1 MLRISV
7 LVLCTLLLAG
17 CRTQQ
22 ATQRTPD
29 GRGTK
34 LSEEQQ
40 QRLAALFIDGATK
53 QAQEYPKEALAL
65 YEQVLEIDPQHGAA
79 HYLVAELLYSERQF
93 QAALPHAQAAMKSDK
108 GNVYY
113 HVQLARIQQANNDR
127 EASRKTLEAARKQFP
142 QDIDL
147 LIELGQNYLHAKEYR
162 AALGLY
168 DTLLARKG
176 VDPDIIR
183 QKKEIYLYLNEPQQ
197 AIAEMLRLVQFYP
210 SVRSYQY
217 ELYDLYLQTE
227 QADKARDLL
236 ARLYAED
243 ATDAFVL
250 FRMIEAAEQAGDTA
264 QSYELLEKAVG
275 LEEIELDKKVQL
287 LIRADTDVNN
297 QAQQRRIWHLLRSL
311 EAQHPNN
318 SLLASYLGEK
328 YLNLDQQDSARYYI
342 RKAVRLDDTDLNLWK
357 QLISLDIQ
365 LRSWDSLQ
373 ADAARALEVYPNNL
387 DLLFWQA
394 QGSYQNKDYATAA
407 AAAERFVQ
415 LAEDQRVQHMLVLM
429 GDALHYLGDY
439 PASNAAYEKAL
450 AANPNDATALNNYA
464 YFLSLRGTDLD
475 RAQEMIEQALRIRPD
490 DANFHDTYGWVLYKQ
505 GKMEKALEWVKKAYE
520 AAPSADAATHL
531 AAIYEA
537 MGNLH
542 EAKQYRKKAEELG
555 GPKSNPENTNDSL
568 PR

>member
-113 HVQLARIQQANNDR
+113 HVQLARIQQATHDR

-415 LAEDQRVQHMLVLM
+415 LAEDQRVQHMLVL
-429 GDALHYLGDY
+429 
-439 PASNAAYEKAL
+439 
-450 AANPNDATALNNYA
+450 
-464 YFLSLRGTDLD
+464 
-475 RAQEMIEQALRIRPD
+475 
-490 DANFHDTYGWVLYKQ
+490 
-505 GKMEKALEWVKKAYE
+505 
-520 AAPSADAATHL
+520 
-531 AAIYEA
+531 
-537 MGNLH
+537 
-542 EAKQYRKKAEELG
+542 
-555 GPKSNPENTNDSL
+555 
-568 PR
+568 